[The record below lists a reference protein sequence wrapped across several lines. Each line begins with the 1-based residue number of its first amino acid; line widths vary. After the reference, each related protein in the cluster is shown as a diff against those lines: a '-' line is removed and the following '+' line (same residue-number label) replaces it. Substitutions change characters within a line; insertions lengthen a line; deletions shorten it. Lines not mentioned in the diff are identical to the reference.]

1 MKLRVGTV
9 CLLTAFAIAAQASS
23 ALAAAAE
30 GRPAYDARARD
41 DRGADRRYDDRR
53 ADDRRAEDRR
63 DDRYADDRYGDRV
76 DARYDDRSDDRYAD
90 GRYGDARDPYPYVRR
105 PYDEPVRSRYCGMHN
120 GRRAPAI
127 MTYDQTTGTQVL
139 VDNDGGGVKVT
150 GRNDE
155 TASAFAVDGDLS
167 QPNVPYMCAA
177 DDQTGDAY
185 EIDAYNGD
193 YDATVRGIDAD
204 TGRRWSVTGNPDGRG
219 PQYDTYDP
227 YTGCAARTTMSDG
240 GRARTEAGPYDSDHR
255 RFVSDFFAGSA
266 TGLGVAAAATALSG
280 GSGAGALA
288 AGAVLSAGVSA
299 ANAPC

>member
-53 ADDRRAEDRR
+53 ADDRRADDRR
-63 DDRYADDRYGDRV
+63 DDRYADD
-76 DARYDDRSDDRYAD
+76 RYDDRSDDRYAD
-90 GRYGDARDPYPYVRR
+90 GRYGDGRDPYPYVRR

-150 GRNDE
+150 GRNDG

-177 DDQTGDAY
+177 DDQSGDAY
-185 EIDAYNGD
+185 EIDAARGD

-204 TGRRWSVTGNPDGRG
+204 TGRRWAVGGNPEGQG
-219 PQYDTYDP
+219 PRYETYDP
-227 YTGCAARTTMSDG
+227 ATGCAARTTMTDDG
-240 GRARTEAGPYDSDHR
+240 RTRTVAGLYDQDHR
-255 RFVSDFFAGSA
+255 RFVSDFFGVRRAGMYA
-266 TGLGVAAAATALSG
+266 E
-280 GSGAGALA
+280 SGARVRARDN
-288 AGAVLSAGVSA
+288 AVYAHADGCQRLDLGGF
-299 ANAPC
+299 N

>member
-30 GRPAYDARARD
+30 GRRDARD
-41 DRGADRRYDDRR
+41 DRYADRRYDDRR
-53 ADDRRAEDRR
+53 ADDRRTDDRRADDRR

-76 DARYDDRSDDRYAD
+76 DARYGDDRYGD
-90 GRYGDARDPYPYVRR
+90 GRDPYPYAHR
-105 PYDEPVRSRYCGMHN
+105 PYDEPVRNRYCGMHN

-139 VDNDGGGVKVT
+139 VDNNPGGVKVT
-150 GRNDE
+150 GRNDG
-155 TASAFAVDGDLS
+155 TSSAFMVDGDLA

-240 GRARTEAGPYDSDHR
+240 GRARTEAGPYDSEHR

-266 TGLGVAAAATALSG
+266 TGLGVAAAATALTG